1 MQKLPPPLHDAQD
14 QIVSVG
20 VSRRQMPGIHQAMDV
35 ALSFASGFEQGFERR
50 AFINVT
56 SDVLPP
62 LLLPAP
68 SRVIRKLW
76 CVDQCIEIVRYAG
89 CSQDGFSGC

>member
-14 QIVSVG
+14 QIVSVD

-35 ALSFASGFEQGFERR
+35 AFSFAPCLEQRLNGG
-50 AFINVT
+50 AFVNVAG
-56 SDVLPP
+56 DQVPP
-62 LLLPAP
+62 FLLAAP
-68 SRVIRKLW
+68 NRIVRKLW